1 MAELPDFEAEVRI
14 LTPEAVGDKRP
25 VVLFQGC
32 RHDIHLDDQ
41 PSEGN
46 WMIWPRF
53 IDDTGELLPGDVPI
67 PAISKAHFYIINEEL
82 RRTVHREWLHV
93 GTRFHIRAGGR
104 PLAACRITKILGLH
118 DDYD

>member
-14 LTPEAVGDKRP
+14 LTSEESGDDRP

-32 RHDIHLDDQ
+32 RHDIYLDDQ

-53 IDDTGELLPGDVPI
+53 IDDAGELPGDVPI
-67 PAISKAHFYIINEEL
+67 PQISKAHFYIINEEL
-82 RRTVHREWLHV
+82 RRTIHREWLHV
-93 GTRFHIRAGGR
+93 GTGFHICIGNRR
-104 PLAACRITKILGLH
+104 IAACRITKILGLH

>member
-1 MAELPDFEAEVRI
+1 MAKLPDFEAEVRI
-14 LTPEAVGDKRP
+14 LTSEEVGDGRP
-25 VVLFQGC
+25 VFLFQGC

-46 WMIWPRF
+46 WMIHPRF
-53 IDDTGELLPGDVPI
+53 IDDSGELLSGDELI
-67 PAISKAHFYIINEEL
+67 PPISKALFYIINEEL
-82 RRTVHREWLHV
+82 RRTIHREWLDV